1 MRQVRLLRDYGGL
14 GLVSDLRPRGQM
26 PQSRFVRDRDWVV
39 ALDTLL
45 TTQRHVLVPARPGQE
60 LLAADPQLGLVVVAD
75 AQGTELHGFGAH
87 VPLPVAAADAAV
99 LLEGARLLLAAPHPT
114 LDSHQVHLV
123 DLRRRTVVD
132 VVDLDCEEASAV
144 FLSHPH
150 DGSVL
155 IDLREGMNGSRLYGV
170 HLDAGRLRSREL
182 LQDTVPSGFNPSGT
196 HLLVLPHPSF
206 DEEVWLAS
214 WPDGEPVTS
223 LSTAD
228 VGLAD
233 DAFDVTGCFLDD
245 HSVLLLT
252 TQGRVVLTDGR
263 LGAEQVLE
271 LAPGVTEL
279 VGLWPGV
286 FATQHLV
293 DGAGATRVWQLS
305 PP

>member
-1 MRQVRLLRDYGGL
+1 MRQVRLLREYSGL
-14 GLVSDLRPRGQM
+14 GLVSGLRPRGQT
-26 PQSRFVRDRDWVV
+26 PQPRFVRDRDWVV
-39 ALDTLL
+39 AVDAML
-45 TTQRHVLVPARPGQE
+45 TTQRHVLVPTRPGQE
-60 LLAADPQLGLVVVAD
+60 LLAADPQLGLVVVTD
-75 AQGTELHGFGAH
+75 AHGTQLHGFGAH
-87 VPLPVAAADAAV
+87 VALPVASADACV

-123 DLRRRTVVD
+123 DLRRKVVVD

-155 IDLREGMNGSRLYGV
+155 VDLHEGRNGSRLYGI

-182 LQDTVPSGFNPSGT
+182 LQDTVPSGFDPSGT

-206 DEEVWLAS
+206 DEEAWLAS

-228 VGLAD
+228 LGLED

-252 TQGRVVLTDGR
+252 AQRRVVLTDGR
-263 LGAEQVLE
+263 LGSEQVLD
-271 LAPGVTEL
+271 LAPGVTDL
-279 VGLWPGV
+279 VGLWPGL
-286 FATQHLV
+286 FATQHADL
-293 DGAGATRVWQLS
+293 ATRIWQLS
-305 PP
+305 AP